1 MNYEQLPSDTQIIP
15 KELAEMSGCLF
26 GIVKNQL
33 REGVT
38 KIIIED
44 GAEMVGWELL
54 RDCTEITSVTI
65 PDSVK
70 IIADG
75 AFHGCTSLAEINI
88 PDTVTDFGRYPFSKT
103 PWYESHTEDFFI
115 VGDGVLLTYQG
126 NEENVIVPH
135 GVKKI
140 GCFAFMMNNYISSV
154 ALPDTVT
161 YIADHAFTMCE
172 NLEEITIPPS
182 VTTII
187 TTPIKGCF
195 SGTPWFENSKEEFL
209 TVGDGILL
217 KYSGNDTT
225 VIIPDNVKRISMG
238 AFETAPQVEEISFGR
253 NTEYIEG
260 YDFRQTE
267 WFKNYAGDFVIAGN
281 ILIDYRGNDEN
292 VIIPDN
298 VKGIGEC
305 AIAQKPVKNVTI
317 PDGVTFIG
325 NFAFG
330 ECTSLESIVIPNSV
344 KTIGNSAFQC
354 CEKLES
360 IVIPESV
367 REIGEAAF
375 SYCDNLNNVSI
386 LGNDVKIGMKAFIK
400 KEQCVMPNY

>member
-1 MNYEQLPSDTQIIP
+1 MDIITLSADTVLIP
-15 KELAEMSGCLF
+15 KELAEMSGCLYDV
-26 GIVKNQL
+26 VKNQL
-33 REGVT
+33 REGIT

-65 PDSVK
+65 PESVRV
-70 IIADG
+70 IADG
-75 AFHGCTSLAEINI
+75 AFQGCTSLTEINI
-88 PDTVTDFGRYPFSKT
+88 PDTVTDFGSYPFSKT

-115 VGDGVLLTYQG
+115 AGDGVLLTYQG
-126 NEENVIVPH
+126 AEENVIVPH

-154 ALPDTVT
+154 VLPDTVT
-161 YIADHAFTMCE
+161 YIADHAFTMCK
-172 NLEEITIPPS
+172 NLEEIIIPPS
-182 VTTII
+182 VTTIL
-187 TTPIKGCF
+187 TTPVKGCF
-195 SGTPWFENSKEEFL
+195 EQTPWFENGKEEFL

-217 KYSGNDTT
+217 KYCGNDTKA
-225 VIIPDNVKRISMG
+225 VIPDNVKRISMG
-238 AFETAPQVEEISFGR
+238 AFETAPQVKEIVFGK

-260 YDFRQTE
+260 YAFRQTE
-267 WFKNYAGDFVIAGN
+267 WFKNHTGDFVIAGD
-281 ILIDYRGNDEN
+281 ILIDYRGSDEN

-298 VKGIGEC
+298 VRGIGEC
-305 AIAQKPVKNVTI
+305 AFAQKAVKNVTI
-317 PDGVTFIG
+317 PHGVTFIG

-330 ECTSLESIVIPNSV
+330 ECTALESIVIPNSV

-360 IVIPESV
+360 VVIPESV
-367 REIGEAAF
+367 SEIGEVAF

-386 LGNDVKIGMKAFIK
+386 LGTDVKIGMKAFIK
-400 KEQCVMPNY
+400 KEQCMMPNY